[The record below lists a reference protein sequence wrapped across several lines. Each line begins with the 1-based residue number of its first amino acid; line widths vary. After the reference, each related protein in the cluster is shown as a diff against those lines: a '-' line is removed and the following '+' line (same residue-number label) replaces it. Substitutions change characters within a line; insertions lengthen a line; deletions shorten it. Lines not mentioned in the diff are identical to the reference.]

1 MNHESS
7 SLKVHHADV
16 GLLGILIANDGDYV
30 VKFVDAFESCTKS
43 WTDSDVHAVRIGS
56 RSPKVGHSMIIYIG
70 TGCHEVQVMK
80 KCGPFISL
88 QPPNSAPVSNSSDVH
103 NSARNYSG
111 PETHIS
117 QHATLGSENNG
128 VSNTAQNNENSTL
141 ETGELHQ
148 ITEPVATG
156 AYAIP
161 GHPRGHDDINYG
173 AANAI
178 PHAARHLHVPPIP
191 NKDIGGAFYRPVPTR
206 FRALLEGPPKLDRHQ
221 NLNQQAEGH
230 RRMSVLAENRTNDNI
245 YAEIRYPDNRLP
257 PMNVPNVQPNYI
269 PAQRQGAYNNAFLNL
284 NRQPEGR
291 RMHGLTENREN
302 NAYAA
307 NHYPDNKLPPMNAP
321 NAQANYVPARPDKE
335 PYHAFFEPGLAPTEP
350 VHYGQEIYATA
361 PAILYNLP
369 QGMKYPPPPR
379 LQKNQNL
386 LRRDGP

>member
-70 TGCHEVQVMK
+70 TGCHEVQ
-80 KCGPFISL
+80 
-88 QPPNSAPVSNSSDVH
+88 
-103 NSARNYSG
+103 R
-111 PETHIS
+111 
-117 QHATLGSENNG
+117 LGS
-128 VSNTAQNNENSTL
+128 SIRL
-141 ETGELHQ
+141 LK
-148 ITEPVATG
+148 PVATG